1 MAGVCI
7 GGSRAV
13 TRVVV
18 RCVGMRFII
27 VKWGGKGV
35 VGRWRGG
42 EWEVVGLL
50 ERLEA

>member
-1 MAGVCI
+1 MVGVCI

-27 VKWGGKGV
+27 VRWWERGDGGKAG
-35 VGRWRGG
+35 
-42 EWEVVGLL
+42 WEVRRSGPM
-50 ERLEA
+50 R